1 MVGGGERWD
10 TEPRVGRVGLLAVA
24 VRGVG
29 GARRADWDVGMF
41 RWAGRGG
48 PLAQRCPGKTAGA
61 ARDRSVVEL
70 VGQGLVEHEVGDE
83 LDFGGIEGR
92 SLVEQEVSLTTLR
105 AVPGPRAGEIGGGM
119 CGSSRCSRMATTTN
133 GSVRK
138 ERILIVP
145 PRPRF
150 ARCPGRAAA
159 ALRRSA
165 QAGRPDPPLV
175 GALRA
180 GLVGRAGSASRE
192 GCGLGLEPVG
202 LGS

>member
-1 MVGGGERWD
+1 MDRCFYRPMEAQGVVGGGERWD

-83 LDFGGIEGR
+83 LDLGGIEGGR
-92 SLVEQEVSLTTLR
+92 LIQEVSLGWAIPVYERGVLY
-105 AVPGPRAGEIGGGM
+105 AALLGGGLAVVESAEVRNAIATWKLALDRTAGFEAEEPLHVREVWQR
-119 CGSSRCSRMATTTN
+119 GSPST
-133 GSVRK
+133 SVTK
-138 ERILIVP
+138 ML
-145 PRPRF
+145 
-150 ARCPGRAAA
+150 PGF
-159 ALRRSA
+159 RSLWMT
-165 QAGRPDPPLV
+165 PF
-175 GALRA
+175 
-180 GLVGRAGSASRE
+180 
-192 GCGLGLEPVG
+192 
-202 LGS
+202 